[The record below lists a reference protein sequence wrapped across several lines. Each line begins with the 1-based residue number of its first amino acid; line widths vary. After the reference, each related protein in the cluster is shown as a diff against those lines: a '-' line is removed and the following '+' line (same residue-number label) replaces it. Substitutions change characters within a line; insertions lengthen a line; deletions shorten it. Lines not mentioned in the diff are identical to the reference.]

1 MTMADSGLNQLD
13 AFACPRC
20 GTLCDVKQEGDLLI
34 ARCPAGDRHYR
45 LTLHAPSDVAAG
57 GDGPLVGQ
65 TLGPCRLVRRIGSE
79 GGLPLYEGL
88 DPLLGQPRTVRVLSG
103 TQASDQA
110 CVQAFVNA
118 GKLAAAARHTVLA
131 NVTHL
136 DRFEGGLFTV
146 APALEGQPLD
156 QAVHA
161 AGRLHAPDALRIARR
176 LAEGLA
182 TLHDRQVVHRNVGPK
197 SVYILPDGEPRLRNF
212 ALAIGPSAPGD
223 PHEVAGQPGY
233 LAPEQVAGGALDGR
247 ADLYGLGAL
256 LYYALV
262 GRPAFLGRTPGDI
275 IRAQVAGPAAPRDAL
290 AAVVSPQV
298 ADFVMSLMSTA
309 PGERPEH
316 ARAVSEALAKLAEGA
331 PRPVK
336 AAAPREPREDR
347 LAFVETGSGDS
358 SRAKL
363 NPRVPQGLSPRKP
376 ELVRKPAA
384 RPMLTPP
391 SKEESSFAL
400 STEEPAITDEERMR
414 PAMVSKPESFG
425 QTPVVLATSRPGAA
439 SPTPAAKAADL
450 PGPSLDDLVLQTDE
464 QTAPGKKPKADDT
477 PLVEVEVSKPKLT
490 PRMIGL
496 GAVAA
501 VLLIVAVW
509 HFWPSG
515 AAPSKAPAPT
525 QTTAPAKA
533 TKKGEPPPPAA
544 DDQREFAIVEDFAK
558 KNPKGVEEIIKRC
571 DAFLEKFPKSP
582 AAAPARKIRQD
593 ALAGVRDKDAEAAL
607 PAAIQAV
614 QNRRVSYPQ
623 RLAAADAFLKKYAGT
638 RAATDVQ
645 KHRDLV
651 LAERD
656 STADAAAKAARPN
669 LEKLLQAE
677 TYGPACAALAALAET
692 YEGTQTAAAA
702 AAELAD
708 LRGKLATRFKAVKD
722 GAERLFLETKFRDA
736 VAQLDAPMTRWQA
749 DDMKKEATALAET
762 FGTRRAAILQG
773 YGAFLR
779 EFDPLV
785 TAWKF
790 EAAHAAATDAAG
802 KADEPVLRALLE
814 GKAADAAAML
824 LALDRVVAGAKAE
837 QAKAAK
843 GDGKILLQRSIGAR
857 LKATIDNPTRAGL
870 HVEMLGHK
878 GPLPWSEI
886 HMEQIAAF
894 AAGAP
899 GKASAAERHGLGL
912 IALSAGAFRIGFD
925 EFKAAVEADAQ
936 ALDGIVASLRRHA
949 QGFVYLPACEFPAG
963 TAKQRTA
970 ADALLLARAEVTNA
984 EYAFYASANKID
996 LPSDW
1001 KTGRDDYPVANVTWQ
1016 QADAYAQWLGMRL
1029 PTSLEWERAVR
1040 GTEGHQ
1046 YPWGNTFEAG
1056 WVNLA
1061 RPPAKGGPP
1070 APASLLQ
1077 AYRRMSRRDDSP
1089 FFHLVGNVR
1098 EWTSTAQ
1105 RDAKG
1110 VAVTYET
1117 VGASAAELEKD
1128 AAAHLRAPRKPD
1140 AADPYV
1146 GFRLAWPR

>member
-1 MTMADSGLNQLD
+1 MTMADSGLKHSD

-20 GTLCDVKQEGDLLI
+20 GSLCDVKQEGDLLI

-45 LTLHAPSDVAAG
+45 LTLHAPSDTAAG

-110 CVQAFVNA
+110 RVQAFVNA

-136 DRFEGGLFTV
+136 DRFEGGWFTV

-176 LAEGLA
+176 LAEALA
-182 TLHDRQVVHRNVGPK
+182 TLHERQVVHRNVGPK
-197 SVYILPDGEPRLRNF
+197 SVYILPNGEPRLRNF
-212 ALAIGPSAPGD
+212 ALAIGPSVPGD

-262 GRPAFLGRTPGDI
+262 GRPASSGRTPGEI
-275 IRAQVAGPAAPRDAL
+275 VRAQLAGPATPRDAL

-316 ARAVSEALAKLAEGA
+316 ARAVSDALAKLEEGA
-331 PRPVK
+331 PRPAK
-336 AAAPREPREDR
+336 GAAPLEPREDR
-347 LAFVETGSGDS
+347 LAFVETASGDS
-358 SRAKL
+358 SRARL
-363 NPRVPQGLSPRKP
+363 NPRVPQKPSPRKP

-384 RPMLTPP
+384 RPALTPP
-391 SKEESSFAL
+391 SKEEASFFSLA
-400 STEEPAITDEERMR
+400 TEEPAVADGDRMR
-414 PAMVSKPESFG
+414 PAMVSKAESSG
-425 QTPVVLATSRPGAA
+425 QTPAVLAA
-439 SPTPAAKAADL
+439 SPTPAAEAADL
-450 PGPSLDDLVLQTDE
+450 PGPSLDDLALQTDV
-464 QTAPGKKPKADDT
+464 QTAPGQKLKADDM
-477 PLVEVEVSKPKLT
+477 PLVEVEVTKPKLT
-490 PRMIGL
+490 PRTIGL

-501 VLLIVAVW
+501 VLLAVAVW
-509 HFWPSG
+509 QFWPSG

-525 QTTAPAKA
+525 QAAAPAKG
-533 TKKGEPPPPAA
+533 TQKGEPPPPAA
-544 DDQREFAIVEDFAK
+544 DGQREFAVVEDFAK
-558 KNPKGVEEIIKRC
+558 KNPKGFEEIAQRC

-593 ALAGVRDKDAEAAL
+593 ALAGIRDKDAEAAL
-607 PAAIQAV
+607 QATVQAV
-614 QNRRVSYPQ
+614 QNRRVPYPQ
-623 RLAAADAFLKKYAGT
+623 RLAAADAFLKKFAGT

-656 STADAAAKAARPN
+656 STAEAAAKAARPN

-677 TYGPACAALAALAET
+677 TYGPAFVALAGLAET
-692 YEGTQTAAAA
+692 YEGTQIAAAA
-702 AAELAD
+702 TAELAD
-708 LRGKLATRFKAVKD
+708 LRGKLAARFKAMKD
-722 GAERLFLETKFRDA
+722 SAEQLFLETRFGDA
-736 VAQLDAPMTRWQA
+736 VAQLDAPMSRWQA

-762 FGTRRAAILQG
+762 FRTRRAAILQG

-779 EFDPLV
+779 EFDQLV
-785 TAWKF
+785 TPWKF
-790 EAAHAAATDAAG
+790 EAAHSAAAGAAG
-802 KADEPVLRALLE
+802 KAGEPVLRALLE

-857 LKATIDNPTRAGL
+857 LKAAIDNPTRAGL

-894 AAGAP
+894 AAGAS
-899 GKASAAERHGLGL
+899 GKASSAERHGLGL

-963 TAKQRTA
+963 TTRQRTA
-970 ADALLLARAEVTNA
+970 VDALLLARAEVTNA

-1016 QADAYAQWLGMRL
+1016 QAEAYAQWLGMRL

-1040 GTEGHQ
+1040 GTEGRQ

-1077 AYRRMSRRDDSP
+1077 AYRRMSRRDESP

-1105 RDAKG
+1105 RDPKG
-1110 VAVTYET
+1110 TILTCET

-1128 AAAHLRAPRKPD
+1128 TAAHLRAPRKPD